1 MTVLLVVLDEERSFN
16 RYSGKFR
23 KEGKLV
29 KGIHRI
35 NYATFSDSLPILTH
49 VVDYGGKKNN
59 D

>member
-1 MTVLLVVLDEERSFN
+1 MRKDHLIDTVENLGMRGL
-16 RYSGKFR
+16 
-23 KEGKLV
+23 LV

-35 NYATFSDSLPILTH
+35 NYATFSDSLPIVSY

>member
-23 KEGKLV
+23 NEGKLV

-35 NYATFSDSLPILTH
+35 NYAVFSDSLPIVSY
-49 VVDYGGKKNN
+49 VVDYGGKKANE
-59 D
+59 